1 MADNDT
7 ARVLLKRLDKLKT
20 LRSTWETHWQEIAE
34 YIVPRKADITV
45 RRSSGDKRTEN
56 IFDGTA
62 IHAAEMLSASLH
74 GMLTNP
80 STQWFGLDY
89 LDIALNVDDEAKE
102 YLESVTEVMQR
113 EFQRSNFAEQ
123 VHELYHD
130 LITFGTGVMFID
142 RAPENQRGIRFAT
155 RHISECYL
163 SEDDYGRV
171 DTVFREY
178 KLPLRAMARK
188 FGKDAI
194 GEKMRRKLEKD
205 PYEEIKLVHIVMP
218 RDERDVNKVDA
229 NNKPW
234 ASIHIEPEQKL
245 IIREGGYDEFPYCC
259 PRFLKASFEQG
270 YGRSPS
276 YTALPD
282 TKMINKMSEV
292 TIKAA
297 QKQIDPPLMVPD
309 DGFILPVRTRPGG
322 LNFYRSGTR
331 DRIEPLNIGANNPL
345 GLQIEEQRRSA
356 IRSAFYVDQLVMAQG
371 PQMTA
376 TEVMARQEQAMRLLG
391 PVLGR
396 LQAELLQPMIE
407 RVFRVL
413 SRQNIFADPPENVAE
428 TGLQIEYVSPL
439 AKAQRQSDVQSI
451 VRLFELLSPLAG
463 IDPTVFDHLDLD
475 GLVRYMLKTLSIP
488 AQVTKGEAE
497 IMQSRMQRAE
507 QQQQQQQLDQATQ
520 TAEALGSVA
529 PAVKVLQQGAAA

>member
-1 MADNDT
+1 MAENDL
-7 ARVLLKRLDKLKT
+7 ARVLLKRLERLKG
-20 LRSTWETHWQEIAE
+20 LRSTWESHWQEIAD

-45 RRSSGDKRTEN
+45 RRTAGDKRTEN
-56 IFDGTA
+56 VFDGTA

-89 LDIALNVDDEAKE
+89 LDNNLNSDDEAKE
-102 YLESVTEVMQR
+102 FIEVVGDIMHR

-142 RAPENQRGIRFAT
+142 RAPDNQRGVRFAT

-163 SEDDYGRV
+163 SEDQYGRV

-178 KLPLRAMARK
+178 KLPLRAMVRQ
-188 FGKDAI
+188 FGIENI
-194 GEKMRRKLEKD
+194 GEKMRKKHEKD

-218 RDERDVNKVDA
+218 RDERDANKIDSK
-229 NNKPW
+229 NMPW
-234 ASIHIEPEQKL
+234 ASIHIEPETKL
-245 IIREGGYDEFPYCC
+245 VLREGGYQEFPYCC

-282 TKMINKMSEV
+282 TKMINAMSEV

-297 QKQIDPPLMVPD
+297 QKQVDPPLMVPD
-309 DGFILPVRTRPGG
+309 DGFILPVNTKPAG
-322 LNFYRSGTR
+322 LNFYRSNTR

-345 GLQIEEQRRSA
+345 SLQTEEQRRTQ
-356 IRSAFYVDQLVMAQG
+356 IRSCYYVDQLIMAQG

-396 LQAELLQPMIE
+396 LQAELLQPCIE
-407 RVFRVL
+407 RVFQVL
-413 SRQNIFADPPENVAE
+413 NRQNIFPPVPEIVTE
-428 TGLQIEYVSPL
+428 VSGMQIEYVSPL
-439 AKAQRQSDVQSI
+439 AKAQRQTDVQSI
-451 VRLFELLSPLAG
+451 IRMFELLSPLASV
-463 IDPTVFDHLDLD
+463 DASVFDHLDMD
-475 GLVRYMLKTLSIP
+475 GLVRYITKALAIP
-488 AQVTKGEAE
+488 ASVTRGEME
-497 IMQSRMQRAE
+497 IAMARRQRAE
-507 QQQQQQQLDQATQ
+507 QQQQEAEMAEATQ
-520 TAEALGSVA
+520 TAQNLGAVA
-529 PAVKVLQQGAAA
+529 PAVKVLQQGAA